1 MPFSCNLN
9 FSVFFKLK
17 NYEENHV
24 PEGRILM
31 TKMRRRRHGKL
42 PKGILQITIK
52 SFFLSI
58 EVFCRTFIIFVD

>member
-17 NYEENHV
+17 NHEENHV

-31 TKMRRRRHGKL
+31 NDENEKA
-42 PKGILQITIK
+42 
-52 SFFLSI
+52 LS
-58 EVFCRTFIIFVD
+58 R

>member
-17 NYEENHV
+17 NHEENHV
-24 PEGRILM
+24 PEGRILC
-31 TKMRRRRHGKL
+31 HGKL

-52 SFFLSI
+52 SFLSI
-58 EVFCRTFIIFVD
+58 EVFCRTFITFVD